1 MDIEVTKTTG
11 NAPVEAPRL
20 SSSTAKPAPAK
31 APAVNVQTSEVE
43 DSVSLSKEA
52 KNALTQSEVN
62 RAGKQGSKEA
72 VNTESGSSN
81 TPSSVERK
89 LSVTDDNQVVLKIID
104 GKTQKLVRQIPA
116 EEVVRLKDAMRN
128 FIDRL

>member
-1 MDIEVTKTTG
+1 MDIEVAKTTG
-11 NAPVEAPRL
+11 NAPVEAPRP
-20 SSSTAKPAPAK
+20 SSSTAKPAPAS

-43 DSVSLSKEA
+43 DSVTLSKEA
-52 KNALTQSEVN
+52 KNALTQSEFS

-72 VNTESGSSN
+72 VIAESGSSN

-89 LSVTDDNQVVLKIID
+89 LSVTDDNQVILKIID

-116 EEVVRLKDAMRN
+116 EDVVRLKNAMRN